1 MKIIKLTH
9 PYDPQQI
16 PTEKV
21 IMTLG
26 FFDGVHLGHQRV
38 IGRAREEADKRG
50 LPLALLTFNQ
60 HPKIVYE
67 NIGLNDYKYLSTNQ
81 RKSEL
86 VEELGVDILY
96 FVDYTF
102 AFGSQAPIEFV
113 DNYLVGLNTEVAV
126 AGFDYTYGKKEIA
139 NMRTLPFH
147 AAGRFDVIEVEELSH
162 NQHKI
167 ATTHIKKL
175 LEKGNVDQ
183 ANQELGYIYEVYG
196 TVIHG
201 EKVGRT
207 LGFPTANIQ
216 IPHPQLVP
224 GIGVYAVEIKVRGIW
239 YQGSASIGH
248 NVTFYDDADLTVE
261 VYIIDFKEMIYGE
274 KVRVRWHHH
283 LRGEEKFESIDGLI
297 EQLHQD
303 EKNTRQ
309 YFENNGD
316 NNVEGNS

>member
-9 PYDPQQI
+9 PYDPDRI
-16 PTEKV
+16 PKERV
-21 IMTLG
+21 VMTLG

-38 IGRAREEADKRG
+38 IRRAREEADRRG

-67 NIGLNDYKYLSTNQ
+67 NIRLNDYKYLSTNQ

-86 VEELGVDILY
+86 AEDLGVDILY
-96 FVDYTF
+96 FVEYTF
-102 AFGSQAPIEFV
+102 AFGSQAPEEFV
-113 DNYLVGLNTEVAV
+113 DNYLVGLHTEVAV

-139 NMRTLPFH
+139 NMQTLPIH

-162 NQHKI
+162 NNHKI
-167 ATTHIKKL
+167 ATTNIKQL
-175 LEKGNVDQ
+175 LEKGQVDQ
-183 ANQELGYIYEVYG
+183 ANLELGYIYEVYG

-224 GIGVYAVEIKVRGIW
+224 GIGVYAVEIKVRGRW
-239 YQGSASIGH
+239 YKGSASIGH

-261 VYIIDFKEMIYGE
+261 VYILDFKDMIYGE
-274 KVRVRWHHH
+274 KVRVKWHHY
-283 LRGEEKFESIDGLI
+283 LRGEQKFESVDGLI
-297 EQLHQD
+297 EQLNQD
-303 EKNTRQ
+303 EANSRQ
-309 YFENNGD
+309 YFEKNGE
-316 NNVEGNS
+316 NHVKGNH